1 MKDNIR
7 KKLISNSF
15 WMMASKI
22 YSMLVSLVVGSL
34 SARYLGP
41 SNYGLLNYGT
51 AIISFFTTVSALGFS
66 FTIVVDM
73 VKKPEKA
80 GSYLGTALVTR
91 FVTAMISFVGIICL
105 VSILEPDNKLLQA
118 VTALQAISV
127 VMNTYEVLLYWFQ
140 MKLQMRFVTIASMVA
155 LTVTGIWRISLLI
168 FNASVEFFALSNSIT
183 ALVCGGIVAIIFFKN
198 DHPKLTFSII
208 DGKYLL
214 KESYH
219 FIISGLAVTLYS
231 QLDRIM
237 LGKMISTEM
246 VGYYSAAMV
255 IATMW
260 EFVPQALINSA
271 RPVITELKQNNEEE
285 YLKKYKLLLLSIN
298 MLGLLVSVS
307 FMIFGGLAIN
317 ILYGAS
323 YAPAT
328 AALKIL
334 IWSTSF
340 SMIGTAR
347 VVWLVNE
354 GIGGYEKYFTI
365 MGSVVNIILNALFI
379 PIWGITGASVTT
391 LVSQLFVALVA
402 PLLFKKTKPFVV
414 IYFDS
419 FKEIGK
425 LFSIVKTVVKDK
437 GVTKISK

>member
-1 MKDNIR
+1 MTKNTR
-7 KKLISNSF
+7 EKLISNSF
-15 WMMASKI
+15 WMMTSKI

-73 VKKPEKA
+73 VKKPDKA
-80 GSYLGTALVTR
+80 GSYLGTALITR
-91 FVTAMISFVGIICL
+91 FATAMISFLGIIAL
-105 VSILEPDNKLLQA
+105 VSVLEPDNKLLQV

-140 MKLQMRFVTIASMVA
+140 MQLQMRFVTLASMVA
-155 LTVTGIWRISLLI
+155 LTVTGIWRISLLV

-183 ALVCGGIVAIIFFKN
+183 ALVCGGIVAVIFLKN
-198 DHPKLTFSII
+198 DHPKLTFNIK
-208 DGKYLL
+208 DGIYLL

-260 EFVPQALINSA
+260 EFIPNALINSA
-271 RPVITELKQNNEEE
+271 RPVVTELKQNNEEE
-285 YLKKYKLLLLSIN
+285 YLKKYKLLLLSISA
-298 MLGLLVSVS
+298 LGLFVSVG
-307 FMIFGGLAIN
+307 FMFLGGVAIN

-354 GIGGYEKYFTI
+354 NIGGYEKYFTI
-365 MGSVVNIILNALFI
+365 MGSIVNVILNALFI
-379 PIWGITGASVTT
+379 PIWGITGAAMTT
-391 LVSQLFVALVA
+391 LVSQVFVALVA
-402 PLLFKKTKPFVV
+402 PLLFKKSKPFVA
-414 IYFDS
+414 IYFAS
-419 FKEIGK
+419 FKETGRF
-425 LFSIVKTVVKDK
+425 LSIVKMVLKEK
-437 GVTKISK
+437 IVTKIFK